1 MVQRTIYPNLQKCK
15 DPGRPL
21 DRGGGMHYKRGKTR
35 VPKMKFAKV
44 TARLG
49 GLGSEKWAV
58 HIEGK
63 RRAALGE
70 PLIFLSIGEPDAPPP
85 AAILEEASRQM
96 QSGRLGYAE
105 GRGEANVRRA
115 LARLYTR
122 QTGRTIGEDQFIY
135 LPGTQTALYAAMMTV
150 VDEGDEVLMADP
162 YYATY
167 EGVIAAAGG
176 VTVPV
181 RVDPDHG
188 FHLKAAD
195 LEKAITPRSRVLLM
209 NTPSNPTGAVFTRA
223 EIERIGKLCEAHDL
237 WIISDEVYATMTYGN
252 TVFSSPF
259 DIPELEKRTVV
270 VSSISKSHAIPGFRA
285 GWIAAS
291 PAFCDRCIPVT
302 ETMLFGSQPFLED
315 ALAFALDTHFPEL
328 DAMKHA
334 YEQRARAL
342 VKALH
347 GSAKVS
353 ARMPE
358 GGMFVMVDVRK
369 TGLSGDAFARR
380 LLEEERV
387 VTMPGESF
395 GAGGAGHLRAALTVG
410 VEDITEA
417 AKRIVRLA
425 ERI

>member
-1 MVQRTIYPNLQKCK
+1 
-15 DPGRPL
+15 
-21 DRGGGMHYKRGKTR
+21 
-35 VPKMKFAKV
+35 MKFAKV
-44 TARLG
+44 TDRLG

-63 RRAALGE
+63 RRAGLGE
-70 PLIFLSIGEPDAPPP
+70 ALIFLSIGEPDAPPP
-85 AAILEEASRQM
+85 AAILDEATRQM
-96 QSGRLGYAE
+96 KAGRLRYAD
-105 GRGEANVRRA
+105 GRGEPSARRA
-115 LARLYTR
+115 LARLYTS
-122 QTGRTIGEDQFIY
+122 QTGRTIHENQFIY

-150 VDEGDEVLMADP
+150 LEEGDEVLMADP

-176 VTVPV
+176 VPAPI

-223 EIERIGKLCEAHDL
+223 EIEKIGKVAEKHDL
-237 WIISDEVYATMTYGN
+237 WIISDEVYATLTYGN

-259 DIPELEKRTVV
+259 DVPELEKRTVV
-270 VSSISKSHAIPGFRA
+270 VSSISKSHALPGFRC

-291 PAFCDRCIPVT
+291 AEFCDRCLPVT

-315 ALAFALDTHFPEL
+315 AMAFALDNHFPEI
-328 DAMKHA
+328 DAMKRN
-334 YEQRARAL
+334 YEIRARAL
-342 VKALH
+342 VKALE

-369 TGLSGDAFARR
+369 TGLSGEDFARR
-380 LLEEERV
+380 LLAEENV

-395 GAGGAGHLRAALTVG
+395 GAGGAGHLRVALTVD
-410 VEDITEA
+410 EAQITEA
-417 AKRIVRLA
+417 AKRMARLA

>member
-1 MVQRTIYPNLQKCK
+1 
-15 DPGRPL
+15 
-21 DRGGGMHYKRGKTR
+21 
-35 VPKMKFAKV
+35 MKFAKV

-58 HIEGK
+58 HIEGR

-70 PLIFLSIGEPDAPPP
+70 PMIFLSIGEPDAPPP
-85 AAILEEASRQM
+85 AAILDEANRQM
-96 QSGRLGYAE
+96 RAGRLHYAD
-105 GRGEANVRRA
+105 GRGEANVRRS

-122 QTGRTIGEDQFIY
+122 QTGRSIDENQFIY

-150 VDEGDEVLMADP
+150 VDEGDGVLMADP

-176 VTVPV
+176 IPAPI
-181 RVDPDHG
+181 RVDPDQG

-209 NTPSNPTGAVFTRA
+209 NTPSNPTGAVFTRG
-223 EIERIGKLCEAHDL
+223 EIEKIGRICERHDL

-259 DIPELEKRTVV
+259 DIAGLEKRTVV
-270 VSSISKSHAIPGFRA
+270 VSSISKSHALPGFRA

-291 PAFCDRCIPVT
+291 PEFCDRCIPVT

-315 ALAFALDTHFPEL
+315 ALAFALDNHFPEV
-328 DAMKHA
+328 DAMKRA

-342 VKALH
+342 VRSLE
-347 GSAKVS
+347 GSGRVS

-358 GGMFVMVDVRK
+358 GGMFVMVDVRR
-369 TGLSGDAFARR
+369 TGLSGEDFARR
-380 LLEEERV
+380 LLEEESV

-395 GAGGAGHLRAALTVG
+395 GAGGAGHLRVALTVG
-410 VEDITEA
+410 VDEITEA
-417 AKRIVRLA
+417 SKRIARLA
-425 ERI
+425 ERV

>member
-1 MVQRTIYPNLQKCK
+1 
-15 DPGRPL
+15 
-21 DRGGGMHYKRGKTR
+21 
-35 VPKMKFAKV
+35 MKFAKI
-44 TARLG
+44 TGRLG

-63 RRAALGE
+63 RRAGLGD
-70 PLIFLSIGEPDAPPP
+70 PMIFLSIGEPDAPPP
-85 AAILEEASRQM
+85 AAILEEANRQM
-96 QSGRLGYAE
+96 HAGRLRYAD

-135 LPGTQTALYAAMMTV
+135 LPGTQTALYAAMMAV

-167 EGVIAAAGG
+167 EGIIAAAGG
-176 VTVPV
+176 VVKPI
-181 RVDPDHG
+181 RVDPDQG

-195 LEKAITPRSRVLLM
+195 LEKAITPKSRVLLM
-209 NTPSNPTGAVFTRA
+209 NTPSNPTGAVFTRS
-223 EIERIGKLCEAHDL
+223 EIEKIGKLCEKHDL
-237 WIISDEVYATMTYGN
+237 WIISDEVYATLTYGN

-259 DIPELEKRTVV
+259 DIPELEQRTIVA
-270 VSSISKSHAIPGFRA
+270 SSISKSHALPGFRC

-291 PAFCDRCIPVT
+291 AEFCNKALPVT

-315 ALAFALDTHFPEL
+315 AMAFALDNHFPEI

-334 YEQRARAL
+334 YEKRARAL
-342 VKALH
+342 VKAFE
-347 GSAKVS
+347 GSKKVS

-369 TGLSGDAFARR
+369 TGLTGEAFAWR
-380 LLEEERV
+380 LLEEENV

-395 GAGGAGHLRAALTVG
+395 GAGGTGHLRIALTVD
-410 VEDITEA
+410 VDQITEA
-417 AKRIVRLA
+417 SKRIASLA